1 MVERC
6 PNWKIVQ
13 DDKKLEFKV
22 KHMSWGQNTL
32 NPLKIVVRS
41 IIFLQKKLVTN
52 GHYILDF
59 FVCLKY
65 IWLVLDLS

>member
-1 MVERC
+1 M
-6 PNWKIVQ
+6 
-13 DDKKLEFKV
+13 
-22 KHMSWGQNTL
+22 GQNTL